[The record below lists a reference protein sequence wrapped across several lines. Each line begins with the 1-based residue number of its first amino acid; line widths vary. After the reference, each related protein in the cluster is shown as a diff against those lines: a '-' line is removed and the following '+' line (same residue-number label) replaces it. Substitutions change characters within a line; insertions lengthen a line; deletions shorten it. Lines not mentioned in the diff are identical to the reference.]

1 MDRGLVAPLSPN
13 EEIALRRVAHGSV
26 DVSARHVERLI
37 KLSLVTSDKSG
48 LRLTDVGVRRLRG
61 LADAVIDG
69 QRAPAEDKI
78 AAAIWMPPIKLRGQV
93 SIVAN
98 GWNRHVASC
107 LRSARASVP
116 SASNPET
123 AR

>member
-69 QRAPAEDKI
+69 QQAPAEDKI
-78 AAAIWMPPIKLRGQV
+78 AAAIWMPPIKPAPAGFDRGEWLEQ
-93 SIVAN
+93 
-98 GWNRHVASC
+98 
-107 LRSARASVP
+107 ARRKLLAVRKSFATQRKQP
-116 SASNPET
+116 
-123 AR
+123 